1 MLKLGLSVSFRIR
14 FVLLPPEI
22 ARMNAM
28 FSNRED
34 SLKEEVEEHYN
45 ILVMLQ
51 HTDREYSSQL
61 ISRHKRKQ
69 DIEKIL
75 LKSEHWLKFI
85 KNILIAP

>member
-1 MLKLGLSVSFRIR
+1 MLKLGLHVSFNIR

-22 ARMNAM
+22 AKMNAM

-34 SLKEEVEEHYN
+34 SLQEEVEEHYN

-61 ISRHKRKQ
+61 ISRHRRKQ

-85 KNILIAP
+85 KNILTTP

>member
-1 MLKLGLSVSFRIR
+1 
-14 FVLLPPEI
+14 
-22 ARMNAM
+22 MNAM
-28 FSNRED
+28 FSYRED

-75 LKSEHWLKFI
+75 LKSENWLKFI
-85 KNILIAP
+85 KNILLAP